1 MSEVDAAASATVST
15 LVGIYG
21 IPLEQAVATVAAI
34 DDRSDVEKAV
44 AWVIANADQQ
54 QADDEDRGGAVEFIH
69 CTHLDDES
77 RPLISP
83 AALTLT
89 APCALGCDTRENW
102 VCLQCG
108 ATHCSRYVNQHA
120 LAHQEAAGHPTGLS
134 LGDLNVWCFAC
145 DAYVEHP
152 RIEPLVARA
161 QALKFGGSST
171 CKPCSAEPACAS
183 SAAGAAADGLSAKQL
198 GKRKAK
204 EKSALDELD

>member
-1 MSEVDAAASATVST
+1 MSEVDAAASTTVST

-21 IPLEQAVATVAAI
+21 IPLEKAVAAVAAI

-44 AWVIANADQQ
+44 AWVIANAGDEQ

-69 CTHLDDES
+69 CPHLDDES
-77 RPLISP
+77 RPLIAP

-89 APCALGCDTRENW
+89 APCASGCDTRENW

-134 LGDLNVWCFAC
+134 LGDLNVWTS
-145 DAYVEHP
+145 
-152 RIEPLVARA
+152 RA
-161 QALKFGGSST
+161 MHTSST
-171 CKPCSAEPACAS
+171 RAS
-183 SAAGAAADGLSAKQL
+183 SRSWRARRLSSLVGAAPRLANRATPSRPAP
-198 GKRKAK
+198 RRPRVAPM
-204 EKSALDELD
+204 A